1 MADIIASITAC
12 SIGRAVIHVLMYTK
26 TFKTDI
32 IVFIYMGL
40 GLWCLM
46 QLSKYFSYIMAVS
59 FIGAGNR
66 NTWRKPLTSQTNF
79 IT

>member
-1 MADIIASITAC
+1 VDKNKEKNSNNGSCEGKNTDIIASITAC

-46 QLSKYFSYIMAVS
+46 QLSKYFSS
-59 FIGAGNR
+59 FEGLGVH
-66 NTWRKPLTSQTNF
+66 
-79 IT
+79 